1 MYTEFFYEVPSSNV
15 MNKKDFG
22 RLERID
28 QISEKHT
35 HFISRFGSLLM
46 FRAWL
51 FVACT

>member
-1 MYTEFFYEVPSSNV
+1 MKASSYQISALFH
-15 MNKKDFG
+15 DFG